1 MREDAISSIARVIF
15 LVDWTER
22 IRRRTTRSW
31 APMLGSVVPSGVLVD
46 RRHAIPADVGL
57 DLVRRRALSEAGLGP
72 STGVHRLEHLAER
85 PQCVLERGLVF
96 VGQFA
101 GGSDPREELGVAG
114 GRGLAKIPHQG

>member
-31 APMLGSVVPSGVLVD
+31 APMLGSVVPSGVLID

-57 DLVRRRALSEAGLGP
+57 DLVRRRALSEAGIGP
-72 STGVHRLEHLAER
+72 RTGVHRLEHLGER
-85 PQCVLERGLVF
+85 PHCGPERGLLF
-96 VGQFA
+96 VGQSSRR
-101 GGSDPREELGVAG
+101 SDVRA
-114 GRGLAKIPHQG
+114 